1 MQKITAVLLVF
12 VLVFSLASCGGNSE
26 NNRASAG
33 ENASTSA
40 ESASAATES
49 ETPENDAAEQKILV
63 AYFSA
68 TGTTEDVAE
77 QIAEGGLSCDLY
89 EITPQDPYTDADLN
103 YSDTN
108 SRTTSEMNDENARPA
123 ISGSVSD
130 MAQYDVVFLGYPIWW
145 GEAPKI
151 INTFLESYDFSGKTI
166 VPFCTSGSSG
176 ISSSVSA
183 LKPLASGATWLEGRR
198 FGGGVSDET
207 VMEWVR
213 SLNLAPDAQ

>member
-68 TGTTEDVAE
+68 TGTTEGVAE
-77 QIAEGGLSCDLY
+77 QIAEGLSCALY

>member
-77 QIAEGGLSCDLY
+77 QIAEGLSCDLY

>member
-68 TGTTEDVAE
+68 TGTTEGVAE
-77 QIAEGGLSCDLY
+77 QIAEGLSCDLY

-108 SRTTSEMNDENARPA
+108 SRTTSVMNDENARPA
-123 ISGSVSD
+123 ISGAVSD

-145 GEAPKI
+145 GEAPRI
-151 INTFLESYDFSGKTI
+151 ISTFLESYDFTDKTI

-183 LKPLASGATWLEGRR
+183 LKPLTSGATWLEGRR